1 MNLNKL
7 ISDYDKINLPEDLK
21 GKILSFIQVNENMF
35 PGHMMDKKLFYACLE
50 ELGGAE
56 EDTYY
61 TIENT
66 ITAGAENSLVAYINE
81 VKKFCKSNKKE
92 ITNYFEAWFNENY
105 GSGHDYLDEA
115 LEMLDTYT
123 FYDKEEGETY
133 NDEWTIAYCYM
144 IQKTAPMF
152 KNKEFDP
159 ELFFDFCTYFDGRKY
174 SDSLMSEAYYWI
186 YYFCIEGACWEFE
199 DLSFYNKQYED

>member
-7 ISDYDKINLPEDLK
+7 ITDYDKINLPEDLK

-56 EDTYY
+56 EYTYY
-61 TIENT
+61 NIENT
-66 ITAGAENSLVAYINE
+66 IRVGAQNVLVAYIDEVKNFLFKNNNE
-81 VKKFCKSNKKE
+81 VVK
-92 ITNYFEAWFNENY
+92 YFNSWFSENY
-105 GSGHDYLDEA
+105 SYSQYLDEA
-115 LEMLDTYT
+115 LEMLDTYNI
-123 FYDKEEGETY
+123 YDKEVDETY
-133 NDEWTIAYCYM
+133 NDAETIAYCYA
-144 IQKTAPMF
+144 IQKTSPMF
-152 KNKEFDP
+152 KNKEIDP
-159 ELFFDFCTYFDGRKY
+159 ELFFDFCTYFDIGLFNNSLN
-174 SDSLMSEAYYWI
+174 SDVYYWI